1 MSKTLA
7 ALLIASPLAAQTW
20 GLRVEVPFPKG
31 QSLPQTLLTGSS
43 QLASGTLDT
52 GRGMIVTLDR
62 RLIVFGPVL
71 RLEATLEGAALKSD
85 ATVQVGAQTQ
95 TGSLSQAGLGVG
107 LNLHI
112 WVPFFDLAGEVGMI
126 QRVQR
131 YEFRAYGAGTTQ
143 TLGRPWLRVG
153 GRFRLP
159 LPFRP
164 YVAASYQQPVTKD
177 RPVRL
182 ASASDLATLLGA
194 QGSGQEFDRMWTFG
208 VGWSF

>member
-20 GLRVEVPFPKG
+20 GLRVEAPFPKG

-62 RLIVFGPVL
+62 RLVVFGPVL
-71 RLEATLEGAALKSD
+71 RLEATFEGTSLKSD
-85 ATVQVGAQTQ
+85 AAVQLGAQTQ
-95 TGSLSQAGLGVG
+95 RGSLSQSGLGLG
-107 LNLHI
+107 LNLQV
-112 WVPFFDLAGEVGMI
+112 WVPFFDLAGEVGVI

-131 YEFRAYGAGTTQ
+131 YEFKAYGAGTTH

-164 YVAASYQQPVTKD
+164 YVAASYQQPITKD

-182 ASASDLATLLGA
+182 ASAADLATLLGA